1 LFFVFLRANLANFLY
16 ISDLFLTQLIES
28 AMTDLSLYRN
38 IGIFAHVDAGKT
50 TTTERILKLTGK
62 IHKIGEVHE
71 GESTTD
77 FMEQEAER
85 GITIQSAA
93 VSCFWKGHRFNVID
107 TPGHVDFTVEVYRSL
122 KVLDGGVGVFCGSG
136 GVEPQSETN
145 WRYAND
151 SKVSRLIFVNK
162 LDRIGADFIRVTD
175 QVKKVLGAN
184 PLIMTLPIGREDE
197 FVGVVDLLSRKA
209 FIWDET
215 GQPENYTI
223 TDVPADMVDDVEMY
237 REQLVETACEVDDDL
252 LMAYMEGDMPS
263 DEDVKRCI
271 RKGTLDLV
279 FFPTYCG
286 SAFKNKGMQLLLDAV
301 IEYLPAPTEVN
312 PQPLTDE
319 EGNANGKYAI
329 VSADEPFRALAFKI
343 MDDRFGALT
352 FIRIYSGK
360 LNKGD
365 TILNSFTGKSE
376 RVGRMVEMQADERN
390 ELSSAQAGDIIAI
403 VGMKNVQT
411 GHTLCDPKHPCT
423 LEAMVF
429 PEPVISISVTP
440 KDKGSTEKMG
450 IAIGKMVAEDPTF
463 RVETDI
469 DSGETIL
476 RGMGELHL
484 DIKVDILR
492 RTYGVD
498 LLVGQPQ
505 VAYRET
511 ITLEME
517 DSYTHKKQSGGS
529 GQFGKIDYVIKPGE
543 ANTGFTFTS
552 KVVGGNVPKEFF
564 PAIEKGF
571 RSMMGVGPLA
581 GFPVLDVEVT
591 LVDGGFHAVD
601 SSAIAFEIAAK
612 GAFRQSMP
620 KAGPQMLEP
629 IMKVDVYSPEDHVGD
644 VIGDLNR
651 RRGMISGQEAN
662 VTGVRIKSDVP
673 LSEMFGYIST
683 LRTMT
688 SGRGQFSMEFSHYAA
703 CPANVAETV
712 IAKEKE
718 KKAAAAK

>member
-1 LFFVFLRANLANFLY
+1 MADLAK
-16 ISDLFLTQLIES
+16 
-28 AMTDLSLYRN
+28 YRN

-62 IHKIGEVHE
+62 IHKAGETHD

-93 VSCFWKGHRFNVID
+93 VTCEWKGHRLNVID

-151 SKVSRLIFVNK
+151 SKVARLIFVNK
-162 LDRIGADFIRVTD
+162 LDRLGANFFRVTD

-184 PLIMTLPIGREDE
+184 PLIMTLPIGEEDN
-197 FVGVVDLLSRKA
+197 FVGVVDVLSQKA
-209 FIWDET
+209 YIWDET
-215 GQPENYTI
+215 GLPENYTI
-223 TDVPADMVDDVEMY
+223 EDIPADMVDDAAMY
-237 REQLVETACEVDDDL
+237 REQLIETALEADEDL
-252 LMAYMEGDMPS
+252 LMDYLEGELTPT
-263 DEDVKRCI
+263 EEQIKACI
-271 RKGTLDLV
+271 RKGTNELM

-286 SAFKNKGMQLLLDAV
+286 SAFKNKGMQLVLDAIV
-301 IEYLPAPTEVN
+301 DYLPCPTDVN
-312 PQPLTDE
+312 PQPLTDA
-319 EGNANGKYAI
+319 EGEPTGKFAI
-329 VSADEPFRALAFKI
+329 VDTKETFKALALKI

-360 LNKGD
+360 LKKGD
-365 TILNSFTGKSE
+365 TILNSFTGKTE
-376 RVGRMVEMQADERN
+376 RVGRMVEMQADDRT
-390 ELSSAQAGDIIAI
+390 ELSEAQAGDILAI

-411 GHTLCDPKHPCT
+411 GHTLCDPKDPCT

-429 PEPVISISVTP
+429 PAPVISISVTP
-440 KDKGSTEKMG
+440 KDKGGSEKMG
-450 IAIGKMVAEDPTF
+450 VAIGKMVAEDPTF
-463 RVETDI
+463 QVETDQ

-484 DIKVDILR
+484 DIKVDILK

-498 LLVGQPQ
+498 LEVGKPQ

-511 ITLEME
+511 ITQPVE

-529 GQFGKIDYVIKPGE
+529 GQFGKIDYRIKPGE
-543 ANTGFTFTS
+543 PGSGFVFNS
-552 KVVGGNVPKEFF
+552 VVVGGNVPKEFF

-571 RSMMGVGPLA
+571 KGMMETGVLA
-581 GFPVLDVEVT
+581 GFPVLDVEIE
-591 LVDGGFHAVD
+591 LYDGGFHAVD
-601 SSAIAFEIAAK
+601 SSAVAFELAAR
-612 GAFRQSMP
+612 GAFRQSIP
-620 KAGPQMLEP
+620 KAGAQLIEP
-629 IMKVDVYSPEDHVGD
+629 IMAVDVFTPEDHVGD

-651 RRGMISGQEAN
+651 RRGMIKDQEAGA
-662 VTGVRIKSDVP
+662 TGVRIKADVP
-673 LSEMFGYIST
+673 LSEMFGYIGS

-688 SGRGQFSMEFSHYAA
+688 SGRGQFSMEFSHYLP
-703 CPANVAETV
+703 CPNNVAEEV
-712 IAKEKE
+712 IAEVKAA
-718 KKAAAAK
+718 KAAAKK